1 MPMDEI
7 SMDNTSPRVHGQDSA
22 NDNLAGL
29 LTPPTC
35 PHCSRS
41 MRLARIEPRA
51 GRTDAITYDCAC
63 GATAERVLTLRG

>member
-1 MPMDEI
+1 MDEI
-7 SMDNTSPRVHGQDSA
+7 RIDDTSPRAHGQASTHDTVE
-22 NDNLAGL
+22 GL
-29 LTPPTC
+29 PTPPTC